1 MHLYCKCML
10 NQLECPTR
18 AAAGNGAKAAADDG
32 GWGDAWGDDATPCA
46 QQPLATPARSPSIA
60 QPDLLNATQRPLL
73 DGDKAPADAASSACD
88 TAIRGQD
95 IERALAMCDNDSADV
110 ALQPCKT
117 DRRTSIFGRRNK
129 NKENK
134 EPALHTEP
142 QTEWVTCAGTCQGK
156 FGWTVGS
163 QQYCHAQNKPKPR
176 FCDAYATQ
184 RHNKRKLSVCMDM

>member
-1 MHLYCKCML
+1 
-10 NQLECPTR
+10 
-18 AAAGNGAKAAADDG
+18 
-32 GWGDAWGDDATPCA
+32 
-46 QQPLATPARSPSIA
+46 
-60 QPDLLNATQRPLL
+60 
-73 DGDKAPADAASSACD
+73 
-88 TAIRGQD
+88 
-95 IERALAMCDNDSADV
+95 MCDNDSADV